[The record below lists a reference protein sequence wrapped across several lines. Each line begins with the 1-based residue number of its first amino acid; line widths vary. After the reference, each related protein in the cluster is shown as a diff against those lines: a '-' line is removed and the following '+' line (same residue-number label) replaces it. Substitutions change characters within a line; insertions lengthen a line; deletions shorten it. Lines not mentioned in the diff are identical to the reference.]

1 MIKITHVFEKYKD
14 IKQNS
19 LIAKDSTLHGL
30 SAMNLDVHTWLAGW
44 LAGRVHVSAL
54 ITWC

>member
-19 LIAKDSTLHGL
+19 LIAKDSNLHGL

>member
-19 LIAKDSTLHGL
+19 LIANDNTPHGQ
-30 SAMNLDVHTWLAGW
+30 SAMNLDVRTWLAGW
-44 LAGRVHVSAL
+44 LDVCMSL
-54 ITWC
+54 P